1 MIITVFTANKLRHE
15 YLIYKLSKSAEKLF
29 VFQEEK
35 RKKRKK
41 GSYIIKYLKKVS
53 EAEKKI
59 FKSKKKLQAN
69 TKIIKLKNGD
79 LGNVEIKKNLEFFQS
94 DLYVVFGTSIIKGKL
109 LNFLLKK
116 KAINIHM
123 GISPYYNGTDCNFWA
138 LFDNKPKLVGGTIQ
152 NLSAKLDQGKIITI
166 VKSKYQKNIF
176 DFTMISVKLTID
188 KLASLIKN
196 KSIFKKKR
204 IKQNLNKNIRNTK
217 SKEFTN
223 EIVKKFFKQNQIKKV

>member
-69 TKIIKLKNGD
+69 TKIIKLKYGD

-123 GISPYYNGTDCNFWA
+123 GVSPYYNGTDCNFWA
-138 LFDNKPKLVGGTIQ
+138 IFDNNKHLVGGTLQ
-152 NLSAKLDQGKIITI
+152 SLSKKVDQGNIISV
-166 VKSKYQKNIF
+166 VKSRVKKNIY
-176 DFTMISVKLTID
+176 DFSMISVKLIID
-188 KLASLIKN
+188 KLSNIVIN
-196 KSIFKKKR
+196 KTILSKKR
-204 IKQNLNKNIRNTK
+204 KKQNLRKNIRNTK
-217 SKEFTN
+217 SNHFTN
-223 EIVKKFFKQNQIKKV
+223 EVVKKFFDSKLKI

>member
-1 MIITVFTANKLRHE
+1 
-15 YLIYKLSKSAEKLF
+15 
-29 VFQEEK
+29 
-35 RKKRKK
+35 
-41 GSYIIKYLKKVS
+41 
-53 EAEKKI
+53 
-59 FKSKKKLQAN
+59 
-69 TKIIKLKNGD
+69 
-79 LGNVEIKKNLEFFQS
+79 
-94 DLYVVFGTSIIKGKL
+94 
-109 LNFLLKK
+109 
-116 KAINIHM
+116 M